1 MPDDP
6 ARHPHDQGGPGHRDR
21 GHDIQPGNR
30 DRLATEEGQITVAES
45 VVQKIAGKACREIAG
60 VHAMGASGARAFGSI
75 RERIPGSTGPNVAQG
90 VGVEVGE
97 KEAAIDLDIVV
108 EYGVS
113 IAELGRSIQRN
124 VKQSVERMTGLRVV
138 EVNSLSTMSTSRL
151 TATRTT
157 ASPACHDR
165 AAGRPAAAS
174 SVIDGIDVDAVA
186 AAVQCCSGVAAL
198 DGGPFGEV
206 TTTCPAGR
214 SPAWWLATAGSRFR
228 SGPGGCSGAGPGCPD
243 HRGGGAVIGH
253 RLVDVAIADVDD
265 PPAAPSL
272 RSRRAAA
279 RPGPGPA
286 ARRAPELRRC
296 RSWM

>member
-1 MPDDP
+1 MTQPATPTTREAPDTATAATTSSP
-6 ARHPHDQGGPGHRDR
+6 AT
-21 GHDIQPGNR
+21 R

-138 EVNSLSTMSTSRL
+138 EVNI
-151 TATRTT
+151 
-157 ASPACHDR
+157 
-165 AAGRPAAAS
+165 
-174 SVIDGIDVDAVA
+174 V
-186 AAVQCCSGVAAL
+186 
-198 DGGPFGEV
+198 
-206 TTTCPAGR
+206 
-214 SPAWWLATAGSRFR
+214 
-228 SGPGGCSGAGPGCPD
+228 
-243 HRGGGAVIGH
+243 
-253 RLVDVAIADVDD
+253 VDD
-265 PPAAPSL
+265 VYLPVDGDQEDSQ
-272 RSRRAAA
+272 SRV
-279 RPGPGPA
+279 
-286 ARRAPELRRC
+286 
-296 RSWM
+296 S